1 MEPMHRED
9 QNQADR
15 KLDGLLSAYREACP
29 DPESVSSDF
38 MPNLWRK
45 IEAKRVDTT
54 FMFRRLAQVCMAM
67 TAALLLLTRVFMPAV
82 SDDEVLYSS
91 TYADVLAADHA
102 DEAYVETLPADLPGV
117 TTGVNR

>member
-1 MEPMHRED
+1 MEPMHSDD
-9 QNQADR
+9 QNLADV

-29 DPESVSSDF
+29 DPESVSADF

-45 IEAKRVDTT
+45 IEAKRIDTT
-54 FMFRRLAQVCMAM
+54 FIFRRLAQACMVT
-67 TAALLLLTRVFMPAV
+67 TAALLLLTRVLMPAI

-117 TTGVNR
+117 NR